1 VFAQG
6 IIDSKIVQKDV
17 GYANANGSAI
27 ASTFR
32 RDNIKLLKDY
42 SGKLMVH
49 RLMPE
54 AVNLGAVPFTGTDEI
69 VITPSTGTIGVIVE
83 GALSVG
89 QQPVVQVNQ
98 NMTLNTDNPWIQI
111 NQNSYRVNSIIL
123 SNTSST
129 NVWMCNAI
137 TWQFTQVEDDR

>member
-1 VFAQG
+1 
-6 IIDSKIVQKDV
+6 
-17 GYANANGSAI
+17 
-27 ASTFR
+27 
-32 RDNIKLLKDY
+32 
-42 SGKLMVH
+42 
-49 RLMPE
+49 MPE

-123 SNTSST
+123 SNTSNA